1 MRLQFSRA
9 GKDAYLKWLRS
20 LGNRLGEPGL
30 GLLISIEMD
39 CRAQWVD
46 AFHSGIQLESVVRQA
61 IVDKQGSADQKIT
74 AFKGRRAG
82 PPDNTLGGPKPG
94 GPKPG
99 GAKDFTK
106 LPNFDPDLKTGPKH
120 NGKQIC
126 KMWNDGRKCKFGQS
140 CKFEHRCDVIIND
153 RGDVCGSTQHTR
165 YKHKEATA
173 APPGGGDEEE

>member
-1 MRLQFSRA
+1 MDVMMQGYVFVSVGAPAPYPEWGGRPDYGKVAGVRLQFSRA

-82 PPDNTLGGPKPG
+82 PRPGEAPDGTWRSP
-94 GPKPG
+94 
-99 GAKDFTK
+99 
-106 LPNFDPDLKTGPKH
+106 
-120 NGKQIC
+120 
-126 KMWNDGRKCKFGQS
+126 R
-140 CKFEHRCDVIIND
+140 
-153 RGDVCGSTQHTR
+153 TR
-165 YKHKEATA
+165 LANERWMSHEPRTIS
-173 APPGGGDEEE
+173 D